1 MIELGKHAP
10 FIVASYSAVALV
22 VGGLIIWVIADGRRL
37 TRTLARLE
45 AQGIRRRSERAEPGS
60 KREPGRT
67 A

>member
-10 FIVASYSAVALV
+10 FIVASYAAVALV
-22 VGGLIIWVIADGRRL
+22 VGGLILWVIADGRRL

-45 AQGIRRRSERAEPGS
+45 AQGIRRRSERGEPGS
-60 KREPGRT
+60 KRDSGRT